1 VSYRVGI
8 GRGEV
13 PPENGAIG
21 STSVE
26 SWWVVKCGGG
36 GDFVRW
42 RCIWPYTRHGSAL
55 HGLFS
60 SGVHTSES
68 VTEFLWQWERHGR
81 GSCLPFVWSW
91 KAERCLGFELKGF
104 FLVFNIP
111 KRAHHYV
118 EMHTVTV

>member
-1 VSYRVGI
+1 MATKHRNRFNFRVGI

-60 SGVHTSES
+60 SGVHMSES
-68 VTEFLWQWERHGR
+68 VTSFFGSGR
-81 GSCLPFVWSW
+81 DVEGEV
-91 KAERCLGFELKGF
+91 
-104 FLVFNIP
+104 V
-111 KRAHHYV
+111 YV
-118 EMHTVTV
+118 S